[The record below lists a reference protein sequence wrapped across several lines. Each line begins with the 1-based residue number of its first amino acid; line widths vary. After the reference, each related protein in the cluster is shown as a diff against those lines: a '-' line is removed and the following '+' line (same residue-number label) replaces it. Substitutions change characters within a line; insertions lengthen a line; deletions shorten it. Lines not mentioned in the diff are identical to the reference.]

1 MKDEVHEYLIKNLIN
16 YNQVD
21 NNSLKRVFMYYQEKL
36 EYTKKIGFEDTIN
49 TIKDIVYILEQE
61 LIEM

>member
-1 MKDEVHEYLIKNLIN
+1 MD
-16 YNQVD
+16 
-21 NNSLKRVFMYYQEKL
+21 YQEKL
-36 EYTKKIGFEDTIN
+36 EYTKKVDFEDTIN